1 MDTSLYIGVAQLELH
16 IPDARSLKEKRK
28 STLSLLQRLK
38 ARHQALVIEAGGQD
52 LYQRALFAICVMST
66 SSADVDARLQ
76 RISNTIDESWS
87 GMILR
92 WEVEVMQL

>member
-1 MDTSLYIGVAQLELH
+1 MELTLYIGVAQLELH
-16 IPDARSLKEKRK
+16 IPEARSLKEKRR

-52 LYQRALFAICVMST
+52 LYQRATFAICVMST
-66 SSADVDARLQ
+66 KVQDAEARLQ

-87 GMILR
+87 GTILR
-92 WEVEVMQL
+92 WEVEVLQM

>member
-1 MDTSLYIGVAQLELH
+1 MEISLYIGVAQLELH
-16 IPDARSLKEKRK
+16 IPEARSLKEKRR

-66 SSADVDARLQ
+66 KSSDVEARMQ

-87 GMILR
+87 GRILR
-92 WEVEVMQL
+92 WDVEVMQL